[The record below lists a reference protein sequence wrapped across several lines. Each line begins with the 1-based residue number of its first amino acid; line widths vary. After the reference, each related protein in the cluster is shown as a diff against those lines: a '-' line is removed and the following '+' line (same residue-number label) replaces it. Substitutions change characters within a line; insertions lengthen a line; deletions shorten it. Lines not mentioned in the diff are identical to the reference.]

1 MQMSIRQN
9 AEELQDMLKEL
20 NSWQDDNPEL
30 LNSVGIVVNA
40 RIDNLHWI
48 LDISSAD
55 EPDVLSNRKKSF
67 GSC

>member
-1 MQMSIRQN
+1 MSIRQN

-40 RIDNLHWI
+40 AIDNLHWI

-55 EPDVLSNRKKSF
+55 LKTCISLLP
-67 GSC
+67 

>member
-1 MQMSIRQN
+1 MSIRQN

-48 LDISSAD
+48 LDTSSAD
-55 EPDVLSNRKKSF
+55 LKTCISLLP
-67 GSC
+67 

>member
-30 LNSVGIVVNA
+30 LNSVGIVVNT

-48 LDISSAD
+48 LDTSSAD
-55 EPDVLSNRKKSF
+55 LKTCISLLP
-67 GSC
+67 

>member
-30 LNSVGIVVNA
+30 LNSVG
-40 RIDNLHWI
+40 
-48 LDISSAD
+48 
-55 EPDVLSNRKKSF
+55 K
-67 GSC
+67 

>member
-55 EPDVLSNRKKSF
+55 LKTCIPLLP
-67 GSC
+67 

>member
-40 RIDNLHWI
+40 GIDNLHWI

-55 EPDVLSNRKKSF
+55 LKTCISLLP
-67 GSC
+67 

>member
-1 MQMSIRQN
+1 
-9 AEELQDMLKEL
+9 MLKEL

-40 RIDNLHWI
+40 GIDNLHWI

-55 EPDVLSNRKKSF
+55 LKTCISLLP
-67 GSC
+67 